1 MGNWYISCIYL
12 FHLSSRRSKPT
23 KDQFYDDI
31 FVSEYLGNDSDEDE
45 EIPLPTSEDL
55 DKYLQSIELVKRLI
69 EARGVIN
76 CHCGEAVYDYMEL
89 RSHMVE
95 KHIVRKRP
103 IEYPIELTEDDK
115 IRHRSI
121 QEEVFFVAPKALA
134 EEAAKRGQS
143 FDLMIYGKGLPM
155 VDPSSVKAKEVT
167 HKNDEKDIAEESD
180 EVISAKYL
188 LPLLRSWRREYVC
201 R

>member
-1 MGNWYISCIYL
+1 MESI
-12 FHLSSRRSKPT
+12 T
-23 KDQFYDDI
+23 K
-31 FVSEYLGNDSDEDE
+31 L
-45 EIPLPTSEDL
+45 L
-55 DKYLQSIELVKRLI
+55 
-69 EARGVIN
+69 EARGMIN
-76 CHCGEAVYDYMEL
+76 CFCGQALYDYMDF

-121 QEEVFFVAPKALA
+121 QEKVFFVAPKALA
-134 EEAAKRGQS
+134 EEAAKKGQS
-143 FDLMIYGKGLPM
+143 FDLMIYGKGLSM

-167 HKNDEKDIAEESD
+167 QKNDENAIAEESD

>member
-1 MGNWYISCIYL
+1 M
-12 FHLSSRRSKPT
+12 
-23 KDQFYDDI
+23 
-31 FVSEYLGNDSDEDE
+31 GNDSDEDE
-45 EIPLPTSEDL
+45 EILLPTSEDL

-76 CHCGEAVYDYMEL
+76 CHCGEAVYDFLEL

-95 KHIVRKRP
+95 KHIIKKP
-103 IEYPIELTEDDK
+103 IQDPKDISEDEK
-115 IRHRSI
+115 IHYKSF
-121 QEEVFFVAPKALA
+121 QEEAFFKIPK
-134 EEAAKRGQS
+134 EAAKEAAEKGHTCEII
-143 FDLMIYGKGLPM
+143 LCVKGKKVPQ
-155 VDPSSVKAKEVT
+155 E
-167 HKNDEKDIAEESD
+167 NDEDEALAQESD

>member
-1 MGNWYISCIYL
+1 MWPWKLYQGIDKFFS
-12 FHLSSRRSKPT
+12 FRRSKPI

-31 FVSEYLGNDSDEDE
+31 FLREHWHNTDSDEEEDE
-45 EIPLPTSEDL
+45 ETQLPTQEVIDDFINKVEL
-55 DKYLQSIELVKRLI
+55 LQKVFEV
-69 EARGVIN
+69 RGAIKCCFCN
-76 CHCGEAVYDYMEL
+76 QALYDYL
-89 RSHMVE
+89 DFNSHMVE
-95 KHIVRKRP
+95 DHFIKKPNGHLK
-103 IEYPIELTEDDK
+103 ELTEDDK

-143 FDLMIYGKGLPM
+143 FDLMIYGKGLSM
-155 VDPSSVKAKEVT
+155 VDPSNIKAKEVT
-167 HKNDEKDIAEESD
+167 HETAIAEESD